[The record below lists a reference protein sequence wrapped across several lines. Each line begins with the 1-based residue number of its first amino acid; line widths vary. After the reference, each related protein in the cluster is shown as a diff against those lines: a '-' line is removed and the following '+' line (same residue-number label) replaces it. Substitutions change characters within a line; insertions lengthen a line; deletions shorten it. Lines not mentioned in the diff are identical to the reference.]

1 MTELEQ
7 YLQAYFKLRPEE
19 LREIVAL
26 FSFKELKKGD
36 FLLHTGSYCTQ
47 LCFVSTGILRL
58 YALVDDKEVTQWI
71 STQGHF
77 VTDLSSFMFDLPARW
92 HIHALTDCS
101 FYSIQKSDYQVIEK
115 YVPRWN
121 EIEKAFLSECFASI
135 EDRIF
140 RHLSMS
146 AEERYAFF
154 FEQNPALF
162 NQIPLQYIASMLGM
176 TPETFSRI
184 RKKALA

>member
-1 MTELEQ
+1 MTTLED
-7 YLQAYFKLRPEE
+7 YLKAYFKLRQEE

-26 FSFKELKKGD
+26 FRLKELKKGD

-47 LCFVSTGILRL
+47 LCFVQAGIFRL
-58 YALVDDKEVTQWI
+58 YALVEDKEVTQWI

-77 VTDLSSFMFDLPARW
+77 VTDLSSFMFNSPARW
-92 HIHALTDCS
+92 NIQALTDTQ
-101 FYSIQKSDYQVIEK
+101 FYSIQKADYEIIEK
-115 YVPRWN
+115 YIPRWN

-146 AEERYAFF
+146 AEQRFDFF
-154 FEQNPALF
+154 FEQNRELF
-162 NQIPLQYIASMLGM
+162 NQVPLQYIASMLGM

-184 RKKALA
+184 RKKSLV